1 MSDAPGFSSQ
11 MAIERFLRASQGEP
25 FQDGELLPFHL
36 PECYGCGPE
45 NESGLHLSV
54 RAAPENAVAGE
65 YTFTRRLGG
74 APGVAHGGAVA
85 ALLDDLFGFVL
96 VRILVPAVTRDLQ
109 VRYRRPVH
117 LHTPCALS
125 ARLVGREGR
134 EVHMAGELRQ
144 EGQVKAAAEAVFV
157 ELEPER
163 LLNRYERLEP

>member
-1 MSDAPGFSSQ
+1 MSDSAGFSAHV
-11 MAIERFLRASQGEP
+11 AIERFMRALQGEP
-25 FQDGELLPFHL
+25 FQDGESLPFHL
-36 PECYGCGPE
+36 PECYGCGPD
-45 NESGLHLSV
+45 NEAGLHLSV
-54 RAAPENAVAGE
+54 RAAPENAVAGD

-85 ALLDDLFGFVL
+85 ALFDDLFGFVL
-96 VRILVPAVTRDLQ
+96 FRILVPAVTRDLQ

-134 EVHMAGELRQ
+134 ELHMAGEVQQ
-144 EGQVKAAAEAVFV
+144 EGQVKASAEAVFV
-157 ELEPER
+157 ELKPER